1 MGGRLSAIAIKLGSR
16 QPMNELA
23 EADVSEE
30 RGVADDFRGKP
41 GERQV
46 TVVSAEAWADACAAL
61 GRQVPW
67 TTRRANLLV
76 EGVSLAESAGRVL
89 AIGALELEITGETL
103 PCDRMDQQEP
113 GLKLALA
120 PEWRGGVTCRV
131 RRAGRIEVG
140 DPVSLKP
147 Q

>member
-1 MGGRLSAIAIKLGSR
+1 MSGRLRAIAIKRESR

-23 EADVSEE
+23 GAEVSEE

-41 GERQV
+41 GDRQV
-46 TVVSAEAWADACAAL
+46 TVVSAEAWAEACTAL

-67 TTRRANLLV
+67 TTRRANLLI
-76 EGVSLAESAGRVL
+76 EGITLAESAGQLLTV
-89 AIGALELEITGETL
+89 GTLELEITGETL

-113 GLKLALA
+113 GLKQALA

-131 RRAGRIEVG
+131 RRGGRIEVG

-147 Q
+147 R